1 MLRLK
6 SNVKLTLRAS
16 RHINC
21 IVSYST
27 PVLSISWLPLPSCP
41 QSYPKSQPWSF
52 LVFFGFEGRVEVEA
66 CSLELFFFKIFFLR
80 NWRTWTRES
89 VEFIKTVIYK
99 KDLHGN
105 VILPNYCAPH
115 WRRITVRDPRG
126 LESTFHNL
134 LFNNRCSLLNRSDTQ
149 VRYRIPVFLALFK
162 RFMNLND

>member
-52 LVFFGFEGRVEVEA
+52 LVFFGFEGRVEA
-66 CSLELFFFKIFFLR
+66 GSLELFFFKIFFWR

-99 KDLHGN
+99 TVFNLSRIKYMILSHYALRTALKKDNCLKE
-105 VILPNYCAPH
+105 Y
-115 WRRITVRDPRG
+115 
-126 LESTFHNL
+126 
-134 LFNNRCSLLNRSDTQ
+134 
-149 VRYRIPVFLALFK
+149 
-162 RFMNLND
+162 